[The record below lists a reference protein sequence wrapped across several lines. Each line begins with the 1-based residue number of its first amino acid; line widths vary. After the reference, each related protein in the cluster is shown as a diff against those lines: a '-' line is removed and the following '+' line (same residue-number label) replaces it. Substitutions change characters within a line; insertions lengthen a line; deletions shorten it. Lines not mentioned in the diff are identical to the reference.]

1 MSSLS
6 RSGGTP
12 PPLLHRYP
20 GGTRPPVSVLYPCYP
35 GGVVI
40 REFRTTSRISWRARK
55 GEDSSL
61 LGGLRRWQ
69 ISSSLVQE
77 GVLSYPSPFLVGKP
91 GEEGGLEEDLRGG
104 LTRSPGHR
112 EERSFSLENL
122 LTSLP
127 GSWQRYHSR
136 EGVGNTIPSPS
147 LRVAKVPGL
156 EGSW

>member
-12 PPLLHRYP
+12 PPLPHRYP

-35 GGVVI
+35 GEGRSLPPPGRSWEPE
-40 REFRTTSRISWRARK
+40 RERTPP
-55 GEDSSL
+55 SL
-61 LGGLRRWQ
+61 EVSGGGRSPPLLSKR
-69 ISSSLVQE
+69 
-77 GVLSYPSPFLVGKP
+77 GVLSYPSPFIVGKP
-91 GEEGGLEEDLRGG
+91 GGGGGLEEDLRGG